1 MNFLKADLIK
11 MVALGCDFFASF
23 ILALMFAI
31 QGDER
36 TEAIS
41 ALVLSVALPTVVY
54 IVGAIISFI
63 YIVRND
69 RQYWVQALPV
79 MIGGLLYLV
88 GDNLPPVM
96 EEYGGQLNCTEGSVC
111 FQQVQAATFGLLVIS
126 AIGYFPSFI
135 HRAFTHKS
143 EDEPHLETPVSV
155 THKSEDEPQLKTPVS
170 VKIFALLASLTELD
184 LVYTAIQRL
193 SSTCPDNST
202 VISTWVYWALYTVA
216 FLVLLLLS
224 VNTQIKPKEC
234 FDTTCSCIHSIL
246 IFICLALYLL
256 ADNTLPLACTDSVST
271 NTDTLR
277 IIQASL
283 WAPTLTIA
291 LYALIF
297 TIGWK
302 WCCQKCQCRSSY
314 PV

>member
-1 MNFLKADLIK
+1 MKFLKVDLIK
-11 MVALGCDFFASF
+11 LVALGCDFFASF
-23 ILALMFAI
+23 VLALMFAI

-36 TEAIS
+36 AEAIS
-41 ALVLSVALPTVVY
+41 ALVLSVALPTVIY

-63 YIVRND
+63 YIVHND

-96 EEYGGQLNCTEGSVC
+96 EEYGGQLNCTEGSMC
-111 FQQVQAATFGLLVIS
+111 FQRVQAATFGLLVIS
-126 AIGYFPSFI
+126 AIGYFPPFI
-135 HRAFTHKS
+135 HRAFTYKS
-143 EDEPHLETPVSV
+143 ED
-155 THKSEDEPQLKTPVS
+155 KSHSKTTPVS
-170 VKIFALLASLTELD
+170 VKIFALMASLTELD
-184 LVYTAIQRL
+184 LVYTAIQRV

-224 VNTQIKPKEC
+224 VNMQIKCKEC

-256 ADNTLPLACTDSVST
+256 ADNMLPLACTDSVLT
-271 NTDTLR
+271 NTNTLR

-291 LYALIF
+291 LYALFF

-302 WCCQKCQCRSSY
+302 WCCQKWRSSY

>member
-1 MNFLKADLIK
+1 MKFLKVDLIK
-11 MVALGCDFFASF
+11 MVALGCEFFASF
-23 ILALMFAI
+23 LQALMFAI

-36 TEAIS
+36 AEAIS

-63 YIVRND
+63 YIVRNES
-69 RQYWVQALPV
+69 QYWVQAISV

-143 EDEPHLETPVSV
+143 EDESHS
-155 THKSEDEPQLKTPVS
+155 KTPVS
-170 VKIFALLASLTELD
+170 VKIFALMASLTELD

-224 VNTQIKPKEC
+224 VSMQIKRKEC

-256 ADNTLPLACTDSVST
+256 ADNMLPLACTDSVST

-291 LYALIF
+291 LYALMF

>member
-1 MNFLKADLIK
+1 MKFLKVDLIK
-11 MVALGCDFFASF
+11 MVALGCEFFASF
-23 ILALMFAI
+23 LQALIFAI

-36 TEAIS
+36 AEAIS

-63 YIVRND
+63 YIVRNES
-69 RQYWVQALPV
+69 QYWVQAISV

-111 FQQVQAATFGLLVIS
+111 FERVQAATFGLLVIS

-143 EDEPHLETPVSV
+143 EDESNT
-155 THKSEDEPQLKTPVS
+155 KTPVS
-170 VKIFALLASLTELD
+170 VKIFALMASLTELD
-184 LVYTAIQRL
+184 LVYTAIQRV

-202 VISTWVYWALYTVA
+202 VISIWVYWALYTVA

-224 VNTQIKPKEC
+224 VNMQIKCKEC

-246 IFICLALYLL
+246 IFICQALYLL
-256 ADNTLPLACTDSVST
+256 ADNTLPLACTGAALM

-302 WCCQKCQCRSSY
+302 WCCQKWQSPH

>member
-1 MNFLKADLIK
+1 MKFLKVDLIK
-11 MVALGCDFFASF
+11 MVALGCEFFASF
-23 ILALMFAI
+23 LQALIFAI

-36 TEAIS
+36 AEAIS
-41 ALVLSVALPTVVY
+41 ALVLSVALPTVAY
-54 IVGAIISFI
+54 IVGALISFI
-63 YIVRND
+63 YIE

-79 MIGGLLYLV
+79 MVGGLLYLV

-96 EEYGGQLNCTEGSVC
+96 EEYGDQLNCTEGSVC
-111 FQQVQAATFGLLVIS
+111 FERVQAATFGLLVIS

-135 HRAFTHKS
+135 HRAFTHKP
-143 EDEPHLETPVSV
+143 EDESNSKTPVSV
-155 THKSEDEPQLKTPVS
+155 THKSEDESHSKPPFS
-170 VKIFALLASLTELD
+170 VKIFALMASLTELD
-184 LVYTAIQRL
+184 LVYTAIQRV